1 MSIRE
6 SSKKEKK
13 RSGKKETRGQRNANS
28 MQRNSVK
35 IDWEVAVVNLV
46 ERKTTTRYVIG
57 VKHSLYRFQ
66 RHFSLFFSSHFFF
79 FLFFP
84 AEKKGVNKSFSLLSI
99 SLCSR
104 KWNLDFYVS
113 LKDGGKKEL
122 TKQGNKE
129 QRLQCVLQSIKS
141 SLVQIDFVYESR
153 ANLKTPIR
161 RSNGVT
167 TCASLWIVLINLP

>member
-1 MSIRE
+1 
-6 SSKKEKK
+6 
-13 RSGKKETRGQRNANS
+13 

-46 ERKTTTRYVIG
+46 ERETTMRCVIC

-66 RHFSLFFSSHFFF
+66 RHFIPFIP
-79 FLFFP
+79 FLLLPLPFFP
-84 AEKKGVNKSFSLLSI
+84 PKKKEVNKSFSLLSI

-104 KWNLDFYVS
+104 DFYVS
-113 LKDGGKKEL
+113 LKNGGTKEL
-122 TKQGNKE
+122 TKKE
-129 QRLQCVLQSIKS
+129 IRSRATTAVCVTIHKIETR
-141 SLVQIDFVYESR
+141 VEIDFVYESC

-167 TCASLWIVLINLP
+167 TCASLWIVLINLS